1 MDSQRWNALYA
12 LESTL
17 EITLNIVIQICL
29 CGDLLTNDAFE
40 KVVAIYRH
48 SVVDENDSGSQT
60 K

>member
-1 MDSQRWNALYA
+1 MDSQRWNALYT

-29 CGDLLTNDAFE
+29 CADLLTNDAFE
-40 KVVAIYRH
+40 KVADIYRH